1 MNRLIGLSGC
11 EMLPNLKE
19 LNLSNNYLADD
30 QLTFINK
37 LTKLK
42 YLNISNNN
50 FKSNTITTVLNHI
63 LKLQVKQII

>member
-30 QLTFINK
+30 QLTFITK

-42 YLNISNNN
+42 YLNISHNN